1 MIPTRLEL
9 RQFLCY
15 RDPVE
20 VDFTGL
26 RLACLCGENGAGKS
40 ALLDAI
46 TWALWEQARAGNTHL
61 VSLGELE
68 TRVEFSFVLDG
79 TEYRVVRG
87 YTAAG
92 RTRSLLEL
100 HVRRDDGWYPLA
112 SGGKQAVQREIDR
125 LLGISY
131 TTFVNSVFL
140 PQGKADEFTRKTPAE
155 RKRILAELLELDRY
169 ERYRELAR
177 DEGKR
182 LREERIRRE
191 QELELLRT
199 RAAMVPVLQAQVR
212 ELDEVIRVRQERL
225 THHREHLAA
234 RQEHLQRLKLEVTR
248 YRERQRQQSELTNQ
262 LERLREEEGRLA
274 QDLERYQQFLR
285 HEADIRQ
292 RAGELERIRRE
303 LDEIARIAVTREQ
316 LGDEIRRTE
325 RELEARRRELVAQL
339 HAVETQRRQREQE
352 LRQQPVLEAERARLS
367 RELERL
373 AALRQEYQALCDR
386 LSDLRTQQAELVTL
400 GKQLRKELEDLAAQ
414 LARLDEIGAVC
425 PVCLRPLSEEDRARQ
440 RAELFTKG
448 QAVRKEFDSLGEEV
462 NRLNAQVKELQ
473 RRQQELA
480 NALQREADLQAEIGR
495 VTARLEQLEVVQQEL
510 ARLERQHEELLWA
523 QEHDVQ
529 IGVLAARL
537 AELER
542 QLAELPYDANRHA
555 ELQRRARELEPV
567 QEELRMLEQAR
578 LTIQFGTQQL
588 SQLAAQRATIEQQ
601 LAELQNELA
610 QLPNPEAE
618 LVEAEQAVAAAQE
631 AVAMAE
637 AELHQAQAE
646 RGAARQRLEDAENA
660 AAAAREIEA
669 ELERLA
675 REHAVLEELE
685 HAFGK
690 HGIQTLIL
698 ENVLP
703 ELADVTNEILDRL
716 PGNTLR
722 VDFTTQRD
730 RASGDGAIETLDI
743 LISDEFGQRPYELY
757 SGGEAFR
764 INFALRV
771 ALSLLLAQ
779 RAGRRLE
786 TLVIDE
792 GFGTQD
798 AKGREGLVQAL
809 QAVQDRFALILVITH
824 IEELK
829 EQFPQRIE
837 VYKTPAGSR
846 VSIVI

>member
-1 MIPTRLEL
+1 
-9 RQFLCY
+9 
-15 RDPVE
+15 
-20 VDFTGL
+20 
-26 RLACLCGENGAGKS
+26 
-40 ALLDAI
+40 
-46 TWALWEQARAGNTHL
+46 
-61 VSLGELE
+61 
-68 TRVEFSFVLDG
+68 
-79 TEYRVVRG
+79 
-87 YTAAG
+87 
-92 RTRSLLEL
+92 
-100 HVRRDDGWYPLA
+100 
-112 SGGKQAVQREIDR
+112 
-125 LLGISY
+125 
-131 TTFVNSVFL
+131 
-140 PQGKADEFTRKTPAE
+140 
-155 RKRILAELLELDRY
+155 
-169 ERYRELAR
+169 
-177 DEGKR
+177 
-182 LREERIRRE
+182 
-191 QELELLRT
+191 
-199 RAAMVPVLQAQVR
+199 
-212 ELDEVIRVRQERL
+212 
-225 THHREHLAA
+225 
-234 RQEHLQRLKLEVTR
+234 
-248 YRERQRQQSELTNQ
+248 
-262 LERLREEEGRLA
+262 
-274 QDLERYQQFLR
+274 
-285 HEADIRQ
+285 
-292 RAGELERIRRE
+292 
-303 LDEIARIAVTREQ
+303 
-316 LGDEIRRTE
+316 
-325 RELEARRRELVAQL
+325 
-339 HAVETQRRQREQE
+339 
-352 LRQQPVLEAERARLS
+352 
-367 RELERL
+367 
-373 AALRQEYQALCDR
+373 
-386 LSDLRTQQAELVTL
+386 
-400 GKQLRKELEDLAAQ
+400 
-414 LARLDEIGAVC
+414 
-425 PVCLRPLSEEDRARQ
+425 
-440 RAELFTKG
+440 
-448 QAVRKEFDSLGEEV
+448 
-462 NRLNAQVKELQ
+462 
-473 RRQQELA
+473 
-480 NALQREADLQAEIGR
+480 
-495 VTARLEQLEVVQQEL
+495 
-510 ARLERQHEELLWA
+510 
-523 QEHDVQ
+523 VQ

-601 LAELQNELA
+601 LAELQNELV

-722 VDFTTQRD
+722 VDFATQRD

>member
-20 VDFTGL
+20 IDFTGL

-46 TWALWEQARAGNTHL
+46 TWALWEQARAGNAHL
-61 VSLGELE
+61 VSLGEFE
-68 TRVEFSFVLDG
+68 TRVEFSFVLDT

-100 HVRRDDGWYPLA
+100 HVRREDGWYPLA

-140 PQGKADEFTRKTPAE
+140 LQGKADEFTRKTPTE

-169 ERYRELAR
+169 ERYRDLAR

-199 RAAMVPVLQAQVR
+199 RAEMIPLLRAQVQALEEAVDVCR
-212 ELDEVIRVRQERL
+212 EQLTRQ
-225 THHREHLAA
+225 REHLAA
-234 RQEHLQRLKLEVTR
+234 CQERLQRLKLEVTR
-248 YRERQRQQSELTNQ
+248 YRERLRQQTELTNQ
-262 LERLREEEGRLA
+262 LERLREEERRLT
-274 QDLERYQQFLR
+274 QDLERYQQFLA
-285 HEADIRQ
+285 HEADIRH
-292 RAGELERIRRE
+292 RASELERIRRE

-316 LGDEIRRTE
+316 LRDEIRRAE
-325 RELEARRRELVAQL
+325 RDLEARRRHLLAQL
-339 HAVETQRRQREQE
+339 QALETQRRQREQE
-352 LRQQPVLEAERARLS
+352 LCQQAVLEAERARLS
-367 RELERL
+367 AELEQL
-373 AALRQEYQALCDR
+373 AALRQEHQELADR
-386 LSDLRTQQAELVTL
+386 LADLRTQRVELTTL

-440 RAELFTKG
+440 RAELLTKG
-448 QAVRKEFDSLGEEV
+448 QAVRKEFDSLREEV
-462 NRLNAQVKELQ
+462 NRLDTQLTELQ
-473 RRQQELA
+473 RRQQELT
-480 NALQREADLQAEIGR
+480 NALQRETELQAEIGR
-495 VTARLEQLEVVQQEL
+495 VTARLERLAVVQQEL
-510 ARLERQHEELLWA
+510 AQLERQYQELLWA
-523 QEHDVQ
+523 QEHDVHL
-529 IGVLAARL
+529 GALATRL

-542 QLAELPYDANRHA
+542 QLAELPYDADRHA
-555 ELQRRARELEPV
+555 ELQRRARELNPV
-567 QEELRMLEQAR
+567 QEEVRLLEQAR
-578 LTIQFGTQQL
+578 LAIQFGTQQL
-588 SQLAAQRATIEQQ
+588 AQFAAQRTIFEQQ
-601 LAELQNELA
+601 LAGLLIELA
-610 QLPNPEAE
+610 ELRNPEAE
-618 LVEAEQAVAAAQE
+618 LVKAQHAVAEAQE
-631 AVAMAE
+631 RVTATEV
-637 AELHQAQAE
+637 ELHHAQAE
-646 RGAARQRLEDAENA
+646 LGAARQRLEDAENA
-660 AAAAREIEA
+660 AATAREIEA

-690 HGIQTLIL
+690 HGIQTLLL

-703 ELADVTNEILDRL
+703 DLADVTNEILDRL

-722 VDFTTQRD
+722 VDFATQRD

-743 LISDEFGQRPYELY
+743 LIRDEFGQRPYELY

-798 AKGREGLVQAL
+798 AKGREGLIQAL

-837 VYKTPAGSR
+837 VYKTPSGSR
-846 VSIVI
+846 VSVVI